1 MKLLSLL
8 LAIVSV
14 PAVLVVYIYITEK
27 LIGGRS
33 VRLLPAAGPRSG
45 RAGKSGGA
53 AFLRPWLWLLPSLLL
68 LGVFLLYPV
77 VNTIILSFKNARS
90 IEFVGLAN
98 FIHIFTDRGMLIVLR
113 NNVAWLVFF
122 TAGTLGLGLLMA
134 VLSDKVRWEPVA
146 KAAVFIP
153 MAISFVAAGV
163 IWRFMFEF
171 RPAGEVQIGTV
182 NAVLTAL
189 IPGFQ
194 PRAWLFDKQTNNIA
208 LIVVG
213 IWMWTGFAMVI
224 LSAGLKG
231 IPTDVIEA
239 ARIDGASAWQIFVR
253 IILPLAAP
261 TIAVVATTLMVNVLK
276 IFDIVYVMTNGSL
289 GTEVIA
295 NRMYK
300 ELFNYRHFGRA
311 SAIAVILL
319 VAIAPVMIMNIKRFK
334 ESRKSHG

>member
-8 LAIVSV
+8 LAVTAVPALLTLYVYLTEKIVSLKKH
-14 PAVLVVYIYITEK
+14 PALE
-27 LIGGRS
+27 RF
-33 VRLLPAAGPRSG
+33 
-45 RAGKSGGA
+45 RAW
-53 AFLRPWLWLLPSLLL
+53 FWLLPSAILVS
-68 LGVFLLYPV
+68 VFLIYPIF
-77 VNTIILSFKNARS
+77 NTLVLAFRDARS
-90 IEFVGLAN
+90 VRFVGLAN
-98 FIHIFTDRGMLIVLR
+98 FIHVFTDQAMLIVLR
-113 NNVAWLVFF
+113 NNLAWLVLF

-134 VLSDKVRWEPVA
+134 VLSDKVRWEALA

-171 RPAGEVQIGTV
+171 RPAGEPQIGTL
-182 NAVLTAL
+182 NAVLSAL
-189 IPGFQ
+189 IPGFE
-194 PRAWLFDKQTNNIA
+194 PKAWLFDQKTNNLA
-208 LIVVG
+208 LIGVG

-231 IPTDVIEA
+231 ISTEIIEA
-239 ARIDGASAWQIFVR
+239 AKIDGAGEWQIFLRV
-253 IILPLAAP
+253 ILPLAAP

-276 IFDIVYVMTNGSL
+276 IFDIVYVMTNGVL

-311 SAIAVILL
+311 SAIAVVLL
-319 VAIAPVMIMNIKRFK
+319 LAITPVIVMNIKRFK
-334 ESRKSHG
+334 EGRAGHA